1 MTIKESG
8 AHSLPP
14 IQYNLTRTFSTIP
27 NPAACPVLKTKN
39 NAYCRITVQRA
50 LPLVATDA
58 TRARVNDDQGY
69 QHIVGTNNTLLNE
82 PPATRIAH
90 SSPHCPSFQ
99 LALPYPRTHHEPNWG
114 INPQIPHVVYRSTD
128 TVDQLQYNAN
138 DWSDALAQLQYNVTG
153 RESKTTRQ

>member
-1 MTIKESG
+1 MTSKASG
-8 AHSLPP
+8 VHSLPP
-14 IQYNLTRTFSTIP
+14 IQYYPTRTFFHIP
-27 NPAACPVLKTKN
+27 KPAACPVLKTKN
-39 NAYCRITVQRA
+39 NPYCCITVQRV

-90 SSPHCPSFQ
+90 SSPHCTSLQ

-114 INPQIPHVVYRSTD
+114 INPHVVYRSTD